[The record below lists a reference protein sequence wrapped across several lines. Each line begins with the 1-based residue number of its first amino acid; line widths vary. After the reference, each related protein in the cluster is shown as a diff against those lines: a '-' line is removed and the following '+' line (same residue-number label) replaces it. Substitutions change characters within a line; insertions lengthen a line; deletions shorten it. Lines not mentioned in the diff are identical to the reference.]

1 MQIVSIEPTPS
12 PNAMKVTLDQHL
24 ESGIQ
29 KTYNKEQAEHAPVR
43 IQKILQISGVKSVFH
58 TADFLSIERES
69 GADWQSILAQTKEAF
84 GESSA
89 GLTTAESDD
98 GFGEVKLYVQLFRGI
113 PMQIRVRT
121 AMEEVRESLSDRFV
135 NTAMEAGLASPNLIR
150 ERKLVDYGVRYGEPE
165 EIAQEVLEELEAA
178 YDDARLQDLKQR
190 AEKLGEGE
198 EPVEKRRE
206 IPFEEVIEAMNDQDW
221 RKRYAALEQM
231 KLESAALP
239 ALKIALQD
247 ERASIRRLAVVD
259 LGELGEEE
267 VLPSLYIGLRDSNPS
282 VRRTAGDALSDI
294 GNAAA
299 IGPMIESLKDSNRI
313 VRWRAARFLY
323 EVGDE
328 TALDALKVA
337 VDDPEFEVSLQ
348 ARIAIERIERG
359 EEAAGTIWQQ
369 MARAREQS

>member
-328 TALDALKVA
+328 TALDELKVA